1 MSSVDLLRL
10 AAEFRQRAAAVSPPE
25 KADLLFLAEE
35 YEAAAGKGLSD
46 KQAYISVK
54 LPK

>member
-1 MSSVDLLRL
+1 MNSVDLLEL
-10 AAEFRQRAAAVSPPE
+10 AAEFRQRAAGVSPLE

-35 YEAAAGKGLSD
+35 YEAAAADRALD
-46 KQAYISVK
+46 KPARISVK